1 MGLSVDGCCLFTI
14 LDFYCTTIQ
23 TEKGSF
29 IQIPMTNLLKK
40 FNSFTTFIRSFVE
53 I

>member
-1 MGLSVDGCCLFTI
+1 MGLSVDVCCLFAI

-29 IQIPMTNLLKK
+29 IQIPMTNLLK
-40 FNSFTTFIRSFVE
+40 FINFTTFIRSFVE